1 MENHSL
7 HSLRNKLSTGKGPE
21 LILRAPT
28 FKSLLPWLS
37 FSVNAY
43 ASVYMSF
50 NITSGRAQQVLMQPT
65 MEPASVKM
73 QAKAAMIII
82 ARKQLSMVLISLQ
95 LWTVVMK

>member
-7 HSLRNKLSTGKGPE
+7 HSLRNKLSKGKWPGLNE
-21 LILRAPT
+21 VAT
-28 FKSLLPWLS
+28 FKSLLLWLS

-43 ASVYMSF
+43 AYVYMSF
-50 NITSGRAQQVLMQPT
+50 KITSGRAQQVPMQPM

-82 ARKQLSMVLISLQ
+82 ARKQLSMVLMSVQ
-95 LWTVVMK
+95 LWTVFMK